1 MKIVYID
8 RSMSAFRSPTRFRGT
23 CSAKVMTK
31 LTQVYP
37 DAEIVYRDLAAR
49 IRFRL
54 FSGRLKAKTE
64 TRRPSLV

>member
-8 RSMSAFRSPTRFRGT
+8 GSMSAFTSRTRFRGT

-37 DAEIVYRDLAAR
+37 DAEIVYRDLAADPLPHLR
-49 IRFRL
+49 AHTLPAIFGQAE
-54 FSGRLKAKTE
+54 SE
-64 TRRPSLV
+64 D